1 MNIDN
6 DSDPSGQRVRR
17 ISQTDL
23 SLSPCSEMLLR
34 KHKCDKAI
42 EGSLLLRRLKMNGQ
56 NEKNGTEDGSAPNTK
71 IKNETLGT
79 IEENTEILPRPKLVR
94 SVARQLDIDEFT
106 GDESIG
112 DEFTHKKAA
121 DLLDNYITK

>member
-17 ISQTDL
+17 ISHTDL

-34 KHKCDKAI
+34 KHKRDAI
-42 EGSLLLRRLKMNGQ
+42 GGSSLLKILLMNGQ
-56 NEKNGTEDGSAPNTK
+56 NEKNGTEDGSVPNTK

-106 GDESIG
+106 GDE
-112 DEFTHKKAA
+112 FTHKKAA

>member
-1 MNIDN
+1 
-6 DSDPSGQRVRR
+6 
-17 ISQTDL
+17 
-23 SLSPCSEMLLR
+23 
-34 KHKCDKAI
+34 
-42 EGSLLLRRLKMNGQ
+42 MNGQ

-106 GDESIG
+106 GDE
-112 DEFTHKKAA
+112 FTHKKAA